1 VIVAA
6 STVAVV
12 AIVAAIIVALAVLVY
27 VMRIGGRGRTRGPR
41 R

>member
-1 VIVAA
+1 MILAA

-12 AIVAAIIVALAVLVY
+12 AIVVAILAVLGVLVY
-27 VMRIGGRGRTRGPR
+27 VMRIGGRGRTRTR